1 MSTDNRKERRAAIA
15 KSDEGLLAELGYK
28 QEFQRAFTPLEVF
41 GIAFSIVGLL
51 PSIASVLFYS
61 IPNGGPVAMVWGWAV
76 ASVFILIIGLS
87 MAELASAAPT
97 SGGLYFW
104 AHTYSSPEW
113 RNLLAWIVGYANTIG
128 SIASVSSI
136 DWGAAVQ
143 IMAAAGIGSDESF
156 TPTSAQT
163 FGVYVGVVLSHAVLC
178 CLGTRVLA
186 RLQNVYV
193 ALNILLC
200 FVVIIALPIATPNEL
215 KNSASYALGNF
226 TNLYDWPNGF
236 AFILSFL
243 APLWTICSFDSSV
256 HISEEASN
264 AATAVPW
271 AIIWAI
277 SIAGILG
284 LVSVN
289 VVLAF
294 CMGQDLEGLTNGS
307 LGQPMAQIFLNSFG
321 KKGTL
326 AMWSFIILAQ
336 YMMGSSMMLAASRQ
350 SFAFARDGAL
360 PFSGWLY
367 RMNSFT
373 KTPVNTVWFCAA
385 GTIALGAL
393 VFAGTQAINAVF
405 AISITA
411 LYVAYSIPIAA
422 RWIWRKEN
430 GWTPGTFSLGAWSG
444 ICAFISVT
452 WMMFVSIVFFF
463 PTTKHTNAQDMNY
476 TVVVLG
482 GVLILSLAWY
492 YFPVYG
498 GVHWFEGP
506 VPNVDKYVTRQWAQ
520 QDDEE
525 GKADSIEQEKKDI
538 GIMGEVVP
546 VYVR

>member
-1 MSTDNRKERRAAIA
+1 MSADPQTKRKSAIA
-15 KSDEGLLAELGYK
+15 NADESLLAELGYK

-41 GIAFSIVGLL
+41 GIAFSIIGLL

-61 IPNGGPVAMVWGWAV
+61 IPNGGPAAMVWGWAV
-76 ASVFILIIGLS
+76 ASFFILIVGMS

-104 AHTYSSPEW
+104 THSYSSPKW
-113 RNLLAWIVGYANTIG
+113 KNLLAWIVGYANTVG
-128 SIASVSSI
+128 SIASVASI

-143 IMAAAGIGSDESF
+143 IMAAVTIGSDGSF
-156 TPTSAQT
+156 VATNSKK
-163 FGVYVGVVLSHAVLC
+163 FGVYVGIVLTHAVVC
-178 CLGTRVLA
+178 CLGTQVLA
-186 RLQNVYV
+186 RLQSVYV
-193 ALNILLC
+193 VLNILLC
-200 FVVIIALPIATPNEL
+200 LGVIVALPAATPSEL

-271 AIIWAI
+271 AIVWAI
-277 SIAGILG
+277 AIAGILG
-284 LVSVN
+284 WAIN
-289 VVLAF
+289 VTLAF
-294 CMGQDLEGLTNGS
+294 CMGQDLQGLMDS
-307 LGQPMAQIFLNSFG
+307 DLGQPMAQIFFNSFG

-326 AMWSFIILAQ
+326 AIWSFIIMVQ

-367 RMNSFT
+367 RMNKFT

-385 GTIALGAL
+385 GSIGLGAL
-393 VFAGTQAINAVF
+393 AFAGTQAINAVF

-430 GWTPGTFSLGAWSG
+430 GWVPGPFSLGAWSG
-444 ICAFISVT
+444 VCAFVSVT
-452 WMMFVSIVFFF
+452 WMGFMSVVFFF
-463 PTTKHTNAQDMNY
+463 PTTKHTDVQDMNY

-492 YFPVYG
+492 YCPKYG
-498 GVHWFEGP
+498 GVHWFRGPIPTVDDFAARDWATRDDAPEGSI
-506 VPNVDKYVTRQWAQ
+506 
-520 QDDEE
+520 
-525 GKADSIEQEKKDI
+525 DSIEREK
-538 GIMGEVVP
+538 GRARQTNVVASAS
-546 VYVR
+546 